1 MKHEHPFALR
11 EKPGQGAVKAA
22 AETEKLSV
30 KRQDASLPQ
39 FESSKGSSSGHSKVE
54 PHLKK
59 THRWLYL
66 LLFISWL
73 VGSLSLWGSYQ
84 VYQKRQVPYDNNN
97 LLIALP
103 AMLGMGQPAHY
114 LIEVLDSTELRP
126 GGGFIGN
133 YGILTLVNGSVN
145 GAYITDTSLLD
156 IPYMTSGHVIPYP
169 DAYRWFHL
177 APRSWSLR
185 DANLDADF
193 PTVARYSEQNYW
205 LEGGREPLQGVI
217 AITPALIQHILEITG
232 PIAVP
237 EYHETITANNLIDRI
252 HYHQL
257 AASEGSGTVPAS
269 DGHSS
274 QRKHFT
280 ALLAEHLLA
289 RIHQA
294 TGSDIKKLA
303 MLAFNSLYTKDLQIY
318 LNSIAAESIL
328 QSFHL
333 DASLQAPSRGDSLF
347 VVDANIAGNKANS
360 FIINT
365 LVDQVTIDA
374 QGNAIHHT
382 TIKYAWTIPGSIY
395 GPSVYRDYVR
405 VYVPPGSIL
414 YKQEGWD
421 ATGTGKAFGRTIWA
435 GYFAL
440 NFGQTKSINLEWMTT
455 KAASLDVHG
464 WHYQYLLQRQAGAK
478 W

>member
-66 LLFISWL
+66 LLLISWL
-73 VGSLSLWGSYQ
+73 VGSLSIWGSYQ
-84 VYQKRQVPYDNNN
+84 AYQTHQVPYYDNN

-133 YGILTLVNGSVN
+133 YGILTLSNGSVSD
-145 GAYITDTSLLD
+145 AHITDTSLLD
-156 IPYMTSGHVIPYP
+156 AQYRTSGHVIPYP
-169 DAYRWFHL
+169 SAYKWFHL
-177 APRSWSLR
+177 APDSWSLR

-193 PTVARYSEQNYW
+193 PTVARYSEKNYW

-237 EYHETITANNLIDRI
+237 EYHETITVNNLIDRI

-280 ALLAEHLLA
+280 ALLA
-289 RIHQA
+289 
-294 TGSDIKKLA
+294 
-303 MLAFNSLYTKDLQIY
+303 
-318 LNSIAAESIL
+318 
-328 QSFHL
+328 
-333 DASLQAPSRGDSLF
+333 
-347 VVDANIAGNKANS
+347 
-360 FIINT
+360 
-365 LVDQVTIDA
+365 
-374 QGNAIHHT
+374 
-382 TIKYAWTIPGSIY
+382 
-395 GPSVYRDYVR
+395 
-405 VYVPPGSIL
+405 
-414 YKQEGWD
+414 
-421 ATGTGKAFGRTIWA
+421 
-435 GYFAL
+435 
-440 NFGQTKSINLEWMTT
+440 
-455 KAASLDVHG
+455 
-464 WHYQYLLQRQAGAK
+464 
-478 W
+478 